1 MTSDQ
6 GGTQGEP
13 TGRPEGGSEPAAPQG
28 WNAPPPPPQQGWGA
42 PPPQQGWGAPPPQ
55 DGWGAPPQQGWDAPP
70 PPQGWQQQPPQ
81 GWQQPGQQW
90 SGYGAPYVPPPPPG
104 SAEQPLTV
112 RAGIGAFVV
121 NFVLGI
127 VGSLVAFSDIDDLV
141 REASR
146 TTNDPD
152 ITDEVLRTAI
162 LVGAVIGL
170 VLVVLHALFIW
181 WAWRGRNWARIVLWV
196 LGGLAVLAGFGT
208 LGGDTGSTGFL
219 SALSVFQLL
228 ALLAGIVLLAL
239 KPSNDWYRY
248 MGWARATGQSR

>member
-6 GGTQGEP
+6 GGAHGEP
-13 TGRPEGGSEPAAPQG
+13 TGRPEGGSEPTAPQG

-42 PPPQQGWGAPPPQ
+42 PPPQQGWGAPP
-55 DGWGAPPQQGWDAPP
+55 AQQGWDAPP
-70 PPQGWQQQPPQ
+70 PSQD
-81 GWQQPGQQW
+81 WQQPGQQW
-90 SGYGAPYVPPPPPG
+90 SGYGAPSLPPPPPG

-121 NFVLGI
+121 NFVLGV

-146 TTNDPD
+146 TTNDPA
-152 ITDEVLRTAI
+152 ITDQVLRTAI

-181 WAWRGRNWARIVLWV
+181 WAWRGRNWARITLWV

-208 LGGDTGSTGFL
+208 LGGDTGGTDFL
-219 SALSVFQLL
+219 SALSMFQLL

-248 MGWARATGQSR
+248 MSWARATGQTR

>member
-13 TGRPEGGSEPAAPQG
+13 TGRPEGGSDPAAPQG

-55 DGWGAPPQQGWDAPP
+55 EGWGVPPQQGWEGS
-70 PPQGWQQQPPQ
+70 PQQQ
-81 GWQQPGQQW
+81 GWQQPGQGWQQPGEQW
-90 SGYGAPYVPPPPPG
+90 SGYGAPYAPPPPPG

-127 VGSLVAFSDIDDLV
+127 IGSLVAFADIDDLV
-141 REASR
+141 RQAELDN
-146 TTNDPD
+146 TDPT
-152 ITDEVLRTAI
+152 ISEEVLRTAI

-196 LGGLAVLAGFGT
+196 LGGLALFAGLGT
-208 LGGDTGSTGFL
+208 LGGDTGGSGFL

-228 ALLAGIVLLAL
+228 ALLVGIVLLAL

-248 MGWARATGQSR
+248 MGWARTYGQQR

>member
-55 DGWGAPPQQGWDAPP
+55 EGWGAPPPQ
-70 PPQGWQQQPPQ
+70 QGWQQQPPQ

-127 VGSLVAFSDIDDLV
+127 VGSVVAFADIDDLV

-152 ITDEVLRTAI
+152 ITDEILRTAI

-196 LGGLAVLAGFGT
+196 LGGLAVLAGFGS

-248 MGWARATGQSR
+248 MGWARTYGQQR

>member
-6 GGTQGEP
+6 GGTHGEP

-28 WNAPPPPPQQGWGA
+28 WNAPPSPPQQGWGA

-55 DGWGAPPQQGWDAPP
+55 EGWGAPPQQGWDAPP
-70 PPQGWQQQPPQ
+70 PPQ

-121 NFVLGI
+121 NLVLGL
-127 VGSLVAFSDIDDLV
+127 VGALVAFTDIDDLV
-141 REASR
+141 RQAALE
-146 TTNDPD
+146 TNDPGV
-152 ITDEVLRTAI
+152 TDEVLRTAI
-162 LVGAVIGL
+162 LVFAVIGL

-196 LGGLAVLAGFGT
+196 LGGLAVLSGFGS

>member
-6 GGTQGEP
+6 SGTHGEP
-13 TGRPEGGSEPAAPQG
+13 TGRPEGGSEPGAPQG

-55 DGWGAPPQQGWDAPP
+55 QGWGAPPPQEGEGQPQ
-70 PPQGWQQQPPQ
+70 QGWQQPPPQ
-81 GWQQPGQQW
+81 GWQQPGQEW
-90 SGYGAPYVPPPPPG
+90 SGYAPYVPPPPPG

-196 LGGLAVLAGFGT
+196 LGGLAVFAGFGT

-248 MGWARATGQSR
+248 MGWARTYGQQR

>member
-6 GGTQGEP
+6 GGRYGEP
-13 TGRPEGGSEPAAPQG
+13 TGRPEDGSDGPDQQQG
-28 WNAPPPPPQQGWGA
+28 WNAPPPPEQGWGA
-42 PPPQQGWGAPPPQ
+42 PPPQQGWGAQ
-55 DGWGAPPQQGWDAPP
+55 PQQGWQS
-70 PPQGWQQQPPQ
+70 PPQEQGGWQQPPPQ

-90 SGYGAPYVPPPPPG
+90 SGYGAPYAPPPPPG

-121 NFVLGI
+121 NFVLGL
-127 VGSLVAFSDIDDLV
+127 VSSLVAFTDIDDLV

-146 TTNDPD
+146 TTDDPAV
-152 ITDEVLRTAI
+152 TDEVLRTAI

-196 LGGLAVLAGFGT
+196 LGGLALLAGFGT
-208 LGGDTGSTGFL
+208 LGGDTGGTDFL

>member
-1 MTSDQ
+1 M
-6 GGTQGEP
+6 
-13 TGRPEGGSEPAAPQG
+13 
-28 WNAPPPPPQQGWGA
+28 
-42 PPPQQGWGAPPPQ
+42 
-55 DGWGAPPQQGWDAPP
+55 
-70 PPQGWQQQPPQ
+70 
-81 GWQQPGQQW
+81 
-90 SGYGAPYVPPPPPG
+90 
-104 SAEQPLTV
+104 

-162 LVGAVIGL
+162 LVFAVIGL

-181 WAWRGRNWARIVLWV
+181 WAWRGRNWARITLWV
-196 LGGLAVLAGFGT
+196 LGGLNVLAGLSM
-208 LGGDTGSTGFL
+208 LGGNTNGTDFL
-219 SALSVFQLL
+219 SALSVFQVL

-239 KPSNDWYRY
+239 TPSNEWYRY
-248 MGWARATGQSR
+248 MGWARTYGQQR

>member
-6 GGTQGEP
+6 GGAQGEP
-13 TGRPEGGSEPAAPQG
+13 TGRPGGGSDPAAPQG
-28 WNAPPPPPQQGWGA
+28 WNAPPEPPQQGWGA
-42 PPPQQGWGAPPPQ
+42 PPPPQGWNA
-55 DGWGAPPQQGWDAPP
+55 P
-70 PPQGWQQQPPQ
+70 PPQGWEAPPPPQ

-90 SGYGAPYVPPPPPG
+90 SGYGAPYAPPPPPG

-121 NFVLGI
+121 NFVLGL
-127 VGSLVAFSDIDDLV
+127 VGSLVAFGDIDDLV

-146 TTNDPD
+146 TTTDPD

-181 WAWRGRNWARIVLWV
+181 WAWRGRNWARITLWV
-196 LGGLAVLAGFGT
+196 LGGLAVLAGLGT
-208 LGGDTGSTGFL
+208 LGGDTGGTDFL
-219 SALSVFQLL
+219 AALSVFQLL
-228 ALLAGIVLLAL
+228 ALIAGIVLLAL

-248 MGWARATGQSR
+248 MTWARATGQGR

>member
-28 WNAPPPPPQQGWGA
+28 WNAPQPPPQQGWGA
-42 PPPQQGWGAPPPQ
+42 P
-55 DGWGAPPQQGWDAPP
+55 PPQQGWDAPP

-81 GWQQPGQQW
+81 GWQDPGQQW
-90 SGYGAPYVPPPPPG
+90 SGYGAPYQPPPPPG
-104 SAEQPLTV
+104 SAERPLTV

-127 VGSLVAFSDIDDLV
+127 VGSLVAFADIDDLV

-146 TTNDPD
+146 ATDDPD
-152 ITDEVLRTAI
+152 ITDEILRTAI

-196 LGGLAVLAGFGT
+196 LGGLAVLTGFGS
-208 LGGDTGSTGFL
+208 LGGDTASTGFL

-248 MGWARATGQSR
+248 MGWARATGQAR